1 MPIYEYRCQSC
12 GHELEKLQRLS
23 DPVLTDCPEC
33 GKAKLRRL
41 ISAAGFRLKGAGWY
55 ETDFKQGNKRNLAES
70 AGSSEGASAKESAS
84 GNGSAAKTDS
94 TASKSDGAA
103 KSASSGGGSDSSPG
117 ATSKKKTGSGGTAD
131 PAR

>member
-12 GHELEKLQRLS
+12 NHELEKLQRLS
-23 DPVLTDCPEC
+23 DPVLTVCPEC

-70 AGSSEGASAKESAS
+70 SGSNSEGASVKGSS
-84 GNGSAAKTDS
+84 GGDGVAAKTES
-94 TASKSDGAA
+94 AGSKSDGAA
-103 KSASSGGGSDSSPG
+103 KPASSSGGSDSSPG

-131 PAR
+131 PA